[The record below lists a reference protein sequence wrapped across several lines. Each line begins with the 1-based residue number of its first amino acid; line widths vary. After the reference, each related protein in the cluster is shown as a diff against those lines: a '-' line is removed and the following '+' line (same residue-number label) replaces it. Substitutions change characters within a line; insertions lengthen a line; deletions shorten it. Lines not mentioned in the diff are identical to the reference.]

1 VGVKGQIEKQSALD
15 KNRFIFK
22 IILAS
27 SVILEGEKKLGRFK
41 KNLAIWGSCC
51 RFLLN
56 GEQNF

>member
-41 KNLAIWGSCC
+41 KKSGDLG
-51 RFLLN
+51 FVL
-56 GEQNF
+56 

>member
-1 VGVKGQIEKQSALD
+1 LFDRYDTVVRWASRDKSKNKCALD

-41 KNLAIWGSCC
+41 KKSGDLG
-51 RFLLN
+51 FVL
-56 GEQNF
+56 